1 MKDEEDEPKSQ
12 RQGHWS
18 QVHPQTSQGGMWLL
32 CSPRGG
38 SISLP
43 LPPARLGHLRQKSG
57 ADGTQNR
64 NTRPTRPLSCPS
76 SQVRQ
81 QLMGGSVMSQFGKE
95 GKIAG
100 HDLIL
105 LTREGR
111 NRQN

>member
-43 LPPARLGHLRQKSG
+43 LPPARLGHLRLTEIRGGWDAEQEHQTHQTPVLPLQPG
-57 ADGTQNR
+57 QAAADGWVSHESIWER
-64 NTRPTRPLSCPS
+64 
-76 SQVRQ
+76 
-81 QLMGGSVMSQFGKE
+81 GK
-95 GKIAG
+95 
-100 HDLIL
+100 
-105 LTREGR
+105 
-111 NRQN
+111 NSWS